1 MHVSSNLGVVFNLPQ
16 FPCSFYPN
24 LFFPKKWR
32 PPELTCNII
41 LATIKSSSSEDNA
54 PPWLCLR
61 WCECGF
67 HLAQFPSQYSHQILF
82 SSKKKT
88 HRIIQRVLYF
98 KCFFFF
104 HGGSMIRHLELCT
117 CNPKAPT
124 SSPNTQTTTCSGIVL
139 SNPQPG
145 LWITNYWFTSY
156 KLLWFLTMLY
166 STELFIPLSLKIPIR
181 GGDDIKCYN
190 YYYIIIVIITGF

>member
-1 MHVSSNLGVVFNLPQ
+1 MHHLGCVLNGVSVVFIWLN
-16 FPCSFYPN
+16 FPHSIHTRFC
-24 LFFPKKWR
+24 
-32 PPELTCNII
+32 
-41 LATIKSSSSEDNA
+41 
-54 PPWLCLR
+54 
-61 WCECGF
+61 F
-67 HLAQFPSQYSHQILF
+67 HLKKRPTESYREYCIL
-82 SSKKKT
+82 SG
-88 HRIIQRVLYF
+88 
-98 KCFFFF
+98 FFF

-181 GGDDIKCYN
+181 GGDDIKCYK
-190 YYYIIIVIITGF
+190 YY

>member
-1 MHVSSNLGVVFNLPQ
+1 MHHLVCVSDGVSVVFIWLN
-16 FPCSFYPN
+16 FPHSIHTKFCF
-24 LFFPKKWR
+24 
-32 PPELTCNII
+32 
-41 LATIKSSSSEDNA
+41 
-54 PPWLCLR
+54 CL
-61 WCECGF
+61 
-67 HLAQFPSQYSHQILF
+67 
-82 SSKKKT
+82 KKKT

-98 KCFFFF
+98 KCFFF
-104 HGGSMIRHLELCT
+104 HGGSMIRYLELCT

-124 SSPNTQTTTCSGIVL
+124 SSPNTQTTTCSWIVL

-156 KLLWFLTMLY
+156 KLLWFWTMLY